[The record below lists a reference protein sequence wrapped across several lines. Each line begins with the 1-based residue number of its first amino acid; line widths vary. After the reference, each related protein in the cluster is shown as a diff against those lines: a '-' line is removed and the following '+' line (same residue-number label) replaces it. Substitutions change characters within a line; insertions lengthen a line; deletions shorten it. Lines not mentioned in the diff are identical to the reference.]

1 VEYANSKKLKTMK
14 KNILIGILLGI
25 GAGIIDLIPMIIQD
39 LSWNANFSAFSMWV
53 VIGFLVSITSLK
65 INSIVK
71 AILIAFLVLLPNL
84 FIIGVENLFSLI
96 PIILMTLILSSLLG
110 FVYKIFT
117 KE

>member
-1 VEYANSKKLKTMK
+1 MK
-14 KNILIGILLGI
+14 KSIIIGILLGVA
-25 GAGIIDLIPMIIQD
+25 AGIIDLIPMIIQD
-39 LSWNANFSAFSMWV
+39 LSWNANLSAFSMWV

-84 FIIGVENLFSLI
+84 FIIGVGNLFSLI
-96 PIILMTLILSSLLG
+96 PIVLMTLILSSLMG
-110 FVYKIFT
+110 FAYKKLA

>member
-1 VEYANSKKLKTMK
+1 MK
-14 KNILIGILLGI
+14 KNIIIGILLGI
-25 GAGIIDLIPMIIQD
+25 AAGVIDLIPMIIQD
-39 LSWNANFSAFSMWV
+39 LSWNANLSAFSMWV